1 MNLNKQKRIDIN
13 CKWWYIN
20 FKKSDE
26 LYCEGTSGDIC
37 SVIYKN
43 KRKYISLGYLHY
55 FTLKPIIE
63 VREDKLKLIGI
74 IWKAN
79 MYLT

>member
-1 MNLNKQKRIDIN
+1 MN
-13 CKWWYIN
+13 YI
-20 FKKSDE
+20 
-26 LYCEGTSGDIC
+26 EGTSGDI

-63 VREDKLKLIGI
+63 VREDKPKLIGI
-74 IWKAN
+74 I
-79 MYLT
+79 

>member
-1 MNLNKQKRIDIN
+1 MNLNNMNLSKQKKGSILIANDDIS
-13 CKWWYIN
+13 I

-55 FTLKPIIE
+55 FSLKPIIE

-74 IWKAN
+74 I
-79 MYLT
+79 

>member
-20 FKKSDE
+20 FKRWWII
-26 LYCEGTSGDIC
+26 LRRNSGDIC

-43 KRKYISLGYLHY
+43 KRKYISQYLHY

-63 VREDKLKLIGI
+63 VREDKPKLIGI
-74 IWKAN
+74 IWKALE
-79 MYLT
+79 YV